1 MAYGYEDLSR
11 AQEDVIRVM
20 KAHGNILIKK
30 HGFWTYENCQLPNNN
45 IESACAKKYS
55 HT

>member
-30 HGFWTYENCQLPNNN
+30 HMVKCYQ
-45 IESACAKKYS
+45 
-55 HT
+55 